1 MLCVLRGLTFQFF
14 ILFLILECFFRQL
27 SIVFCILGRL
37 ALYFFILTFILAG
50 FLHKQP
56 VMLCILGCLTLQ
68 FRILQFQISIM
79 LADNPRKSL
88 LLIHDVL
95 LLFQLFDNRQDF
107 LLDKIVYFFGRRT
120 TQTLFQ
126 FPDQSTVHSNTAD
139 TQPQQEF

>member
-1 MLCVLRGLTFQFF
+1 MFSVLGGLTFQFF
-14 ILFLILECFFRQL
+14 VLFLISACCFFQP
-27 SIVFCILGRL
+27 SIMFCILGRL
-37 ALYFFILTFILAG
+37 TLYFFILTFILAG
-50 FLHKQP
+50 FLCEQP
-56 VMLCILGCLTLQ
+56 VMLCILAGLTLQ

-79 LADNPRKSL
+79 LADNPRKIL

-107 LLDKIVYFFGRRT
+107 LLDKIIYFFGRST

-139 TQPQQEF
+139 T